1 MAVDTVV
8 ASDDRPVYDAWRAGG
23 ADEELA
29 YTATQKVREMA
40 AVSVVTFV
48 GSKIDAQKAE
58 LVSKIDAQKAELV
71 SKIDAQSAKLNAQT
85 SDLSSRIDAQK
96 ADLGARIEAQKSVL
110 DAQTSSLRWM
120 IGMLVA
126 VLAAVMVL
134 IAQALYDGPPA
145 APSADAGPTAQVEVP
160 EGTVPVP

>member
-48 GSKIDAQKAE
+48 G
-58 LVSKIDAQKAELV
+58 SKIDAQKAELV